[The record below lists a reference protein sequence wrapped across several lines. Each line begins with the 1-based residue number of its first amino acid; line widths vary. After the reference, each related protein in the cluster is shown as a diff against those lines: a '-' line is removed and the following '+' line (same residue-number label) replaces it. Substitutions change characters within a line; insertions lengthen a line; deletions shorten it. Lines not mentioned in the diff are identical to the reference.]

1 MENCNP
7 SLSKI
12 RVLPGLIVLLLVL
25 TSGCNKNRKD
35 YKASGIFEGREVI
48 VSAESSGKLLSLDVE
63 EGMVLDAGSQVG
75 LISCSQQELSVQQA
89 QATLESIDAKKADAG
104 PNIKVLEQQVVLNQN
119 QIRILEDQLAALA
132 RDETRL
138 QRLVEA
144 EAAPVKQLDD
154 IRTQKSVVEK
164 QITVA
169 KTQVE
174 ITRQQIEAARQN
186 VAIQNRA
193 ILSEKSPLS
202 ARLDQL
208 EDLEERCK
216 ITNPIRGTV
225 LTQYAYAHETV
236 NAGKALYK
244 IADLD
249 TLYLKTY
256 ITGTQLGEIRLG
268 QDMTVMIDQGGET
281 VLTYPG
287 IVTWITDKAEFTP
300 KSIMTVDERANLV
313 YPIKIKVA
321 NDGRIKLGMFAEV
334 NW

>member
-12 RVLPGLIVLLLVL
+12 RVLPGLIVLLLVFAF
-25 TSGCNKNRKD
+25 GCNKSRKD

-63 EGMVLDAGSQVG
+63 EGMVLYAGSQVG
-75 LISCSQQELSVQQA
+75 MISCSQQELSVQQA

-119 QIRILEDQLAALA
+119 QIRILEDQLAALV

-169 KTQVE
+169 KSQVD

-225 LTQYAYAHETV
+225 LTQYAFTHEMV

-256 ITGTQLGEIRLG
+256 ITGTQLGEIKLG
-268 QDMTVMIDQGGET
+268 QDMTVMIDQGGEK

-287 IVTWITDKAEFTP
+287 IITWISDKAEFTP